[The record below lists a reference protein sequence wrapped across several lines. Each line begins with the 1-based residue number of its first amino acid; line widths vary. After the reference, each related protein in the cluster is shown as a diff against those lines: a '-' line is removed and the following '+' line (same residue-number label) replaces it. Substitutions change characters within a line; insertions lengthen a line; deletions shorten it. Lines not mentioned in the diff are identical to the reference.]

1 MTGMWF
7 LRRGAGCSLR
17 NEMCSMN
24 IRAELSCLSGGGNE
38 DWEIQLR
45 NYVLRMDYGLPNYGG
60 KHDYYGD
67 AGRLE
72 D

>member
-1 MTGMWF
+1 M
-7 LRRGAGCSLR
+7 S
-17 NEMCSMN
+17 

-38 DWEIQLR
+38 DWEIQWR
-45 NYVLRMDYGLPNYGG
+45 NYVLRMDNGLPNDGR
-60 KHDYYGD
+60 KHACYGD

>member
-1 MTGMWF
+1 
-7 LRRGAGCSLR
+7 
-17 NEMCSMN
+17 MN

-38 DWEIQLR
+38 VWEIQLR
-45 NYVLRMDYGLPNYGG
+45 NYVLRMDNGLPNYGG
-60 KHDYYGD
+60 KRNYYGD